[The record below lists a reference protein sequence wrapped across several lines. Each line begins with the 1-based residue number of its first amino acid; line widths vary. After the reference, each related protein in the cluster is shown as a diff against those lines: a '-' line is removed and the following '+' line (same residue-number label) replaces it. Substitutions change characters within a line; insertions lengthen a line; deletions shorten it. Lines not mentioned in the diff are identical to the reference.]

1 MKENLRSN
9 IFTVLIFILLAFG
22 SLQFVT
28 WISQMAFENTCIEL
42 QEQYIGTE
50 VSEVIKTIENAIHFG
65 KDLENYYGMDEQ
77 LESIC
82 QISEGNLKV
91 VLLDGTGEPLYLSF
105 PQKEENKELL
115 AGVYSEEYQNAV
127 AGVVS
132 DRVTG
137 EQILAGK
144 QQSLVFPIFKQEKQ
158 LIGHLCVL
166 YEQKNLVS
174 GGDAS
179 GISNKKWLFLGVVS
193 LMLFLFFALYRRGT
207 AGKWYIRYMPVIF
220 IMLGMFSYILFLY
233 HTYQEKY
240 NTMIRDN
247 AGSAAEYIQK
257 SVDDL
262 LEKGMPIGQ
271 IGQVGEYLVQKVE
284 GNAAIGGITVV
295 QKYFDT
301 NDILK
306 NTETNVLY
314 LDVADGQAVIEVSV
328 SQSYVDEKIQLMLLT
343 FGAIFVICLM
353 ITYELTHLA
362 DVVAGRIS
370 PDFNRETPGQLMG
383 MGGMIKL
390 LSFLSYTAIYTS
402 MPYAAVIMRNWD
414 VAVFGMSKSV
424 SASLPLTIELL
435 CIMLSSF
442 LIQKV
447 FQDTKLDRLVFFVF
461 PFLILG
467 NMACMTVS
475 SPYMLIGLRAF
486 CGIGFAFLKY
496 FLNSLVAAGSTDTAA
511 VGRNYAQLN
520 AGLLGGITVGASLGS
535 VLAQSMGYQFNYF
548 FTALMCICLIV
559 LTLLFV
565 PWKMLND
572 RRKQAVQ
579 KSSKASAGIKEVI
592 KNPGVLKVIILGDIP
607 LNIGLMYVV
616 SFLPVYMNNV
626 GQSAVATSYAYLI
639 NGLAG
644 VYIGVVLMNI
654 LKKLSGEASSVV
666 AMALGTAGIFVLL
679 ADSGIGVILVSAGIM
694 GLFDGFGTPAITGFF
709 TGLPAVQKADTASML
724 TIFNSVGSAVQIVC
738 PMLYNLLIQPDGKT
752 TYLLLFGIGYAVVT
766 VLFFLAF
773 RPGTPSSQKL
783 NS

>member
-1 MKENLRSN
+1 MKENLRGN
-9 IFTVLIFILLAFG
+9 IFTILIFILLAFG

-50 VSEVIKTIENAIHFG
+50 VSEIIKTIENAINFG
-65 KDLENYYGMDEQ
+65 KDLENYYGMEEQ
-77 LESIC
+77 LENIC

-91 VLLDGTGEPLYLSF
+91 VLLDGTGKPLYLSF
-105 PQKEENKELL
+105 QQEEENIELL
-115 AGVYSEEYQNAV
+115 AKVYSEKYQNAA
-127 AGVVS
+127 AGVVT
-132 DRVTG
+132 DKVTG
-137 EQILAGK
+137 EQIPIGK
-144 QQSLVFPIFKQEKQ
+144 QQSLVFPIFRQERQ
-158 LIGHLCVL
+158 LIGHLCVI
-166 YEQKNLVS
+166 YEQKNLIS
-174 GGDAS
+174 ENDAS
-179 GISNKKWLFLGVVS
+179 GIRNKKLFILGIVS
-193 LMLFLFFALYRRGT
+193 LVFVLFFMLYKGGT
-207 AGKWYIRYMPVIF
+207 TKKWYIRYMPVIF
-220 IMLGMFSYILFLY
+220 IMIGMFSYILFLY
-233 HTYQEKY
+233 HTYQGKY

-247 AGSAAEYIQK
+247 ASSAAKYIQK
-257 SVDDL
+257 SVNDL
-262 LEKGMPIGQ
+262 LDKGMPIGQ
-271 IGQVGEYLVQKVE
+271 IDRAGEYLIQKVK

-295 QKYFDT
+295 KKYFDT
-301 NDILK
+301 NDTLK
-306 NTETNVLY
+306 NAETNVLY
-314 LDVADGQAVIEVSV
+314 LEVADGQAVIEVSV
-328 SQSYVDEKIQLMLLT
+328 SQSYIDEKIQLMLLT

-362 DVVAGRIS
+362 DVAASRIS
-370 PDFNRETPGQLMG
+370 PDFNRETPEQLAG

-447 FQDTKLDRLVFFVF
+447 FQDMKMNRLMFFVF

-496 FLNSLVAAGSTDTAA
+496 FLNSFVAAGSPDSDAI
-511 VGRNYAQLN
+511 GRNYAQLN
-520 AGLLGGITVGASLGS
+520 AGLLGGITVGASLGG

-548 FTALMCICLIV
+548 FTALICVCLMI

-565 PWKMLND
+565 PWRMLNG
-572 RRKQAVQ
+572 RREQAVQ
-579 KSSKASAGIKEVI
+579 ESSKAAAGIKEVL
-592 KNPGVLKVIILGDIP
+592 KNPTVLKVIILGDIP

-616 SFLPVYMNNV
+616 SFLPVYMNNA
-626 GQSAVATSYAYLI
+626 GQSAVATSYAYLV

-654 LKKLSGEASSVV
+654 LKKLSPAVSSVV
-666 AMALGTAGIFVLL
+666 AMVFGTAGILVLL
-679 ADSGIGVILVSAGIM
+679 VDSGIGVILVSAGIM
-694 GLFDGFGTPAITGFF
+694 GLFDGFGTPTITGFF

-724 TIFNSVGSAVQIVC
+724 TVFNSVGSAVQIVC

-766 VLFFLAF
+766 ALFAA
-773 RPGTPSSQKL
+773 TSQL
-783 NS
+783 LR

>member
-50 VSEVIKTIENAIHFG
+50 VSEVIKIVENAINFG

-77 LESIC
+77 LENIC

-91 VLLDGTGEPLYLSF
+91 VVLDGTGKPLYLSF
-105 PQKEENKELL
+105 QQKEENKELL
-115 AGVYSEEYQNAV
+115 AGVYSGEYQNAV
-127 AGVVS
+127 AEVMS
-132 DRVTG
+132 DKVAG
-137 EQILAGK
+137 EQIPIGK
-144 QQSLVFPIFKQEKQ
+144 QQSLVFPVSKQKKQ
-158 LIGHLCVL
+158 LIGHLCVI

-174 GGDAS
+174 ENDAS
-179 GISNKKWLFLGVVS
+179 DIRNKKLFILGIVS
-193 LMLFLFFALYRRGT
+193 LMLFLFFICHKRGT
-207 AGKWYIRYMPVIF
+207 AKKWYICYMPVIF
-220 IMLGMFSYILFLY
+220 IMTGMFSYILFLY
-233 HTYQEKY
+233 HTYQGKY
-240 NTMIRDN
+240 NTMISDN

-257 SVDDL
+257 SIDDL

-271 IGQVGEYLVQKVE
+271 IEQVGDYLIQKVE

-295 QKYFDT
+295 KKYFDT

-306 NTETNVLY
+306 NAETNVLY
-314 LDVADGQAVIEVSV
+314 LEVADGQAVIEVSV
-328 SQSYVDEKIQLMLLT
+328 SKSYIDGKIQLMLLT

-370 PDFNRETPGQLMG
+370 PDFNRETPEQLMG

-447 FQDTKLDRLVFFVF
+447 FQDTKMNRLVFFVF

-467 NMACMTVS
+467 NMACMAVF
-475 SPYMLIGLRAF
+475 SPYLLIGLRAF

-496 FLNSLVAAGSTDTAA
+496 FLNSLVAAGSLDSAA
-511 VGRNYAQLN
+511 ISRNYAQLN

-535 VLAQSMGYQFNYF
+535 ILAQSMGYQFNYF
-548 FTALMCICLIV
+548 FTALICVCLIV

-565 PWKMLND
+565 PWKMLNA
-572 RRKQAVQ
+572 RRAQAVQ
-579 KSSKASAGIKEVI
+579 KSSKASAGIKEVL
-592 KNPGVLKVIILGDIP
+592 KNPTVRKVIILGDIP

-654 LKKLSGEASSVV
+654 LKKLSGEASFVV
-666 AMALGTAGIFVLL
+666 AMVLGTAGILVLL
-679 ADSGIGVILVSAGIM
+679 VDSGIGVILVSAGIM

-724 TIFNSVGSAVQIVC
+724 TVFNSVGSAVQIVC

-766 VLFFLAF
+766 VLFFFAF
-773 RPGTPSSQKL
+773 RSGAVH
-783 NS
+783 